1 MADGL
6 PSPNHSES
14 KRQRGA
20 RLLLLLLILLAF
32 ARLVWG
38 LDAQALWLDEAF
50 SLQRAESSWPALIAG
65 ALPLTDGVRTV
76 DTTDQHPFAYFVF
89 LGLMLRAA
97 GISEFAL
104 RFPAVI
110 ASTLLVPVSWA
121 LSRRLARIGSL
132 PHSAP
137 VWVALL
143 VAVNP
148 FYLWFGQEVRMYAQV
163 ALLALL
169 STYLLMRW
177 ADAADRVQKRIALA
191 GYAVVVS
198 LLLTTHY
205 FAVMIL
211 PVQALVAF
219 QTLGWRRTRRTL
231 AVIAIFLVLALI
243 PVGMALS
250 LFARDPAAG
259 ANWARISPR
268 ILAADLL
275 NAFSMGLNVDI
286 RQVWVID
293 LFYGAMALL
302 GAICGLRRPDA
313 GRPWR
318 GWVLPA
324 LVLLPP
330 AVLLVI
336 SAFRPA
342 YMTARHMSMI
352 SGFFLVLVGGGVAW
366 LWDTRRWAGGLAAVV
381 LLSGAAYST
390 ADYHLSPRHGGGDL
404 AGMGQYLRDRV
415 QPGDLLLTKPIV
427 WERLYRYYLPID
439 AVEGKEPSD
448 RQSGWRGLPL
458 LRGSW
463 EETVAEL
470 QELPENYRRIWLI
483 RSEGPD
489 ADDEWLFAHTFRAEH
504 QAFESTRAALD
515 VDLLLSQSPVLA
527 QPPAAIQ
534 HRVDAV
540 FGGQVR
546 LIGYDLG
553 QPLLPDGAIPV
564 TLYWQPMSQIGRRT
578 KYILRLVAS
587 NGETLST
594 TEREPYNGTLP
605 TPAWPAG
612 STIMEYTEVPPPARQ
627 RQDKTRLALQMY
639 DAETLEKL
647 LVTSVSGAEMGQD
660 AHTIVLPVAP
670 PSP

>member
-1 MADGL
+1 MIDGAAATIHTAK
-6 PSPNHSES
+6 SRRS
-14 KRQRGA
+14 GA

-110 ASTLLVPVSWA
+110 AATLLVPVAWA
-121 LSRRLARIGSL
+121 LSRRLARTGSL
-132 PHSAP
+132 PRSAP
-137 VWVALL
+137 AWVALL

-169 STYLLMRW
+169 STYLLLRW
-177 ADAADRVQKRIALA
+177 ADATRRAQRWIALA
-191 GYAVVVS
+191 GYAAATF
-198 LLLTTHY
+198 LLLTSHY
-205 FAVMIL
+205 FAVLIL
-211 PVQALVAF
+211 PVQAAMVF
-219 QTLGWRRTRRTL
+219 QALAQKSRRRAL
-231 AVIAIFLVLALI
+231 AAAAILLALALI
-243 PVGMALS
+243 PASMALS
-250 LFARDPAAG
+250 LLARDPAAG
-259 ANWARISPR
+259 ANWAHISPR

-286 RQVWVID
+286 RQVWGID
-293 LFYGAMALL
+293 LFYGAVAVL
-302 GAICGLRRPDA
+302 GTIYGLRRSEA

-330 AVLLVI
+330 VVLLVV
-336 SAFRPA
+336 SVFRPA
-342 YMTARHMSMI
+342 YMTARHMSLI
-352 SGFFLVLVGGGVAW
+352 SGFFLVLVGGGLAW
-366 LWDTRRWAGGLAAVV
+366 LWQARRWAGGLAAVV
-381 LLSGAAYST
+381 LLAGAAYST
-390 ADYHLSPRHGGGDL
+390 ADYQLSPRHGGGDL
-404 AGMGQYLRDRV
+404 AGMGQYLRDRL
-415 QPGDLLLTKPIV
+415 QPGDLLLTKPIA

-458 LRGSW
+458 LMGSW

-470 QELPENYRRIWLI
+470 KKLPENYRRIWLI

-504 QAFESTRAALD
+504 QAFESPRAALD
-515 VDLLLSQSPVLA
+515 VDLLLSRSPVLA

-534 HRVDAV
+534 HRC
-540 FGGQVR
+540 GCR
-546 LIGYDLG
+546 L
-553 QPLLPDGAIPV
+553 
-564 TLYWQPMSQIGRRT
+564 RR
-578 KYILRLVAS
+578 AS
-587 NGETLST
+587 AA
-594 TEREPYNGTLP
+594 
-605 TPAWPAG
+605 AW
-612 STIMEYTEVPPPARQ
+612 I
-627 RQDKTRLALQMY
+627 
-639 DAETLEKL
+639 
-647 LVTSVSGAEMGQD
+647 
-660 AHTIVLPVAP
+660 
-670 PSP
+670 

>member
-1 MADGL
+1 MTDGFS
-6 PSPNHSES
+6 SPNHSES

-381 LLSGAAYST
+381 LLAGAAYST